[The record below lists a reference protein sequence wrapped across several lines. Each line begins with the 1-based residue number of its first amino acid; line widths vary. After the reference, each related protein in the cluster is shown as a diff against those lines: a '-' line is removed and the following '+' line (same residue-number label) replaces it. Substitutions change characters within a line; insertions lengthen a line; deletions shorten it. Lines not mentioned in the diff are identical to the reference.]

1 MARTSKI
8 MLNYSGESGH
18 PCIVPDFRGN
28 AFGFSPMRIMF
39 ALGLSYLY
47 YVRYVASM
55 SVSGEFFFL
64 IINKCWI
71 LSKAFSASIEMI
83 VWFLFFNLYHIDWFA
98 YIGKSLHPWNKNHLI
113 MMYDLFNVLL
123 GSVCYNFVEDFCI
136 YVHQWCWPI
145 IFFLCGIFVCFFGI
159 RVIVAS

>member
-1 MARTSKI
+1 MLWVYHTFI
-8 MLNYSGESGH
+8 MWGLLLLCLFLES
-18 PCIVPDFRGN
+18 
-28 AFGFSPMRIMF
+28 
-39 ALGLSYLY
+39 
-47 YVRYVASM
+47 
-55 SVSGEFFFL
+55 FFFL

-145 IFFLCGIFVCFFGI
+145 IFFFCGIFIWFWYQDNRGLTEWVFLPLQFSE
-159 RVIVAS
+159 RVWAGQV